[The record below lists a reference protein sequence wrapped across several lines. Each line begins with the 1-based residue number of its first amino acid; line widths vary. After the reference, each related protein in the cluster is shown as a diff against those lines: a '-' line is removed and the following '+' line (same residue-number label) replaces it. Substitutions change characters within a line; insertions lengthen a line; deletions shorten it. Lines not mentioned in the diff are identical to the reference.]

1 MSDIK
6 PIALHKM
13 DIRNFIQTQNSYL
26 NTISMYQNIY
36 TNEIDRVTEDSGR
49 SLTAETEWKKPNWSI
64 FYMECFIG

>member
-36 TNEIDRVTEDSGR
+36 TNEIDRVTEEDH
-49 SLTAETEWKKPNWSI
+49 
-64 FYMECFIG
+64 

>member
-13 DIRNFIQTQNSYL
+13 DICNFIQTQNSYL

-36 TNEIDRVTEDSGR
+36 TNEIDRVTEEDH
-49 SLTAETEWKKPNWSI
+49 
-64 FYMECFIG
+64 